1 MDPCTAPPEPST
13 WRRAV
18 RRRSLDGAGVPP
30 GCRRAEELEEAVWRL
45 RAEKEAAERA
55 AAALRAELD
64 AERGAAATAAT
75 ETMLMIARLQ
85 REKAAAMMEARE
97 LQALAEGRA
106 LRECELHDRLAAV
119 SALAASYAALLRAH
133 GVDPEEAEDGGNYE
147 DEDDDHSVEYLEA
160 DADGDGESH
169 GGDAEATAVTALVA
183 EEPPSPPTAEE
194 ESEYTADVQCVP
206 CAATTEAAAPPAL
219 REASAARVAEDPSL
233 YGRVAALEAESAAM
247 RREVAA
253 LRAERALVVLAR
265 ELARRLC
272 LQAAADERAAVA
284 AAERPRFSALAIC
297 RVLVLITDIVWLF
310 STIIWGKTHSAS
322 AASSSSGSS
331 TSSHLRQILL
341 LGRSK
346 GDHRIQISRSPPRNQ
361 MPVSGETGLAGC
373 EKPWSSP
380 L

>member
-1 MDPCTAPPEPST
+1 MDTCTAPPEPST

-18 RRRSLDGAGVPP
+18 RRRSLDGAGVPL

-97 LQALAEGRA
+97 LRALAEGRA

-119 SALAASYAALLRAH
+119 SALTASYAALLRAN
-133 GVDPEEAEDGGNYE
+133 GVDPEDAEDGGNYE
-147 DEDDDHSVEYLEA
+147 DEDDDHSVECLEA

-183 EEPPSPPTAEE
+183 EEPQPPSPPTAEE

-247 RREVAA
+247 RREVVA

-297 RVLVLITDIVWLF
+297 RVLVLITDIV
-310 STIIWGKTHSAS
+310 
-322 AASSSSGSS
+322 
-331 TSSHLRQILL
+331 
-341 LGRSK
+341 
-346 GDHRIQISRSPPRNQ
+346 
-361 MPVSGETGLAGC
+361 V
-373 EKPWSSP
+373 
-380 L
+380 